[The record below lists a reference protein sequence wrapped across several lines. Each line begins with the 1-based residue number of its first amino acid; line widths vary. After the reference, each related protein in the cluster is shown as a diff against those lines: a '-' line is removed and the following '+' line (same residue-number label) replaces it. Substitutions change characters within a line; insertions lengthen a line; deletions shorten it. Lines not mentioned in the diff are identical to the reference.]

1 MQILSEFKSGPSCQF
16 LKTFRSVD
24 RNSCLVRVRLKIPS
38 LLCPNLM
45 GDIDHNLLK
54 VSQLPSLSPRDSVAK
69 LCQTDSSLNDVQEIL
84 RICSPLRQNI
94 S

>member
-16 LKTFRSVD
+16 FKTFRSVD

-38 LLCPNLM
+38 LLCSNLM

-54 VSQLPSLSPRDSVAK
+54 VSQLPSPSPRDSVAK
-69 LCQTDSSLNDVQEIL
+69 LGQTDSSLNNVQEIL